1 MVNLRTYHRSTCN
14 EGQVFYVTQMK
25 GSRHLCRP
33 TDPTNKKRM
42 GEEEIGIQKM
52 GRESQK
58 IKVIY
63 SRRNRGTQGILW
75 LTLGLNKIFPW

>member
-1 MVNLRTYHRSTCN
+1 
-14 EGQVFYVTQMK
+14 MK
-25 GSRHLCRP
+25 GSRHPCRP

-58 IKVIY
+58 NKGNLCTKKQSN
-63 SRRNRGTQGILW
+63 SRDFMVNFRTHQNFSLV
-75 LTLGLNKIFPW
+75 